1 MTRMLM
7 AVLWPA
13 FLVAIVA
20 EGLFFSI
27 FDPVELVE
35 MVASAGEHRLP
46 PLGIYTF
53 GFFFFWAI
61 GTGSGLLGRYLERE
75 DVAVEKLR

>member
-1 MTRMLM
+1 MTRTLM
-7 AVLWPA
+7 AVLWPS

-20 EGLFFSI
+20 EGLFFSL
-27 FDPVELVE
+27 FDPMEL
-35 MVASAGEHRLP
+35 VASAGEHSLP
-46 PLGIYTF
+46 PQGIYTF

-61 GTGSGLLGRYLERE
+61 GAGSGLLGKYLDRE